1 MLAVFCALG
10 HGKPLPTERGRG
22 DRGRAGR
29 RPQDGAIAA
38 GDRDCERSVPQGEA
52 LCCGISCRRRTQRD
66 AVPARRTVGS
76 NAACAYAT
84 RPQPSTH
91 KTQRPASAERRQD
104 PRAVHDSR
112 GPRSEKGPFMARS
125 SRGVFSNGCL
135 RRFSDAWREYLAEAG
150 SFRMHGGDMLPGR
163 GAFPVRGPFGNA

>member
-1 MLAVFCALG
+1 MGSRCRPKEGGASAA
-10 HGKPLPTERGRG
+10 GRG
-22 DRGRAGR
+22 DRGRTGR

-52 LCCGISCRRRTQRD
+52 LYCGISCRRRTQRD

-150 SFRMHGGDMLPGR
+150 SFWMHGGDMLPGR